1 MPEPTPMTTDRSD
14 TVAVACE
21 TSFEPVK
28 IDEIDT
34 EAVLDADGVGIRAPS
49 YDEGALMWEIAREAG
64 SLEVN
69 SPYAYL
75 LQCRNFQN
83 TCAIAEVYGRPAG
96 FVITHRVPER
106 PAVLFVWQIA
116 VLPDFRGMGIAKRL
130 LDGVLGREANTG
142 VHTVEA
148 TVTPSNKASA
158 AFFASFAKSRGATLD
173 VQPGF
178 AAESF
183 PDDHEHEAEQL
194 YAIAPVASIA

>member
-1 MPEPTPMTTDRSD
+1 MPEPTSMTADRGD
-14 TVAVACE
+14 ATAVARE
-21 TSFEPVK
+21 TSFEPVR
-28 IDEIDT
+28 IDEVDT

-49 YDEGALMWEIAREAG
+49 YDEGAVMWEIAREAG

-83 TCAIAEVYGRPAG
+83 TCAIAEVYGQPAG
-96 FVITHRVPER
+96 FVVTHRVPDR

-130 LDGVLGREANTG
+130 LDGVLGREANAG
-142 VHTVEA
+142 VRAVEA

-173 VQPGF
+173 VRPGF

-183 PDDHEHEAEQL
+183 PGGHDHETEEL